1 MGLYTGRRG
10 GTYKRGNNKINYIRG
25 FTVYKETMGDG
36 VEIWHFGENSR
47 FWQYFL
53 VSTLS
58 LPSFFMFLTNLS
70 FCLQNPYPHYLH
82 IN

>member
-70 FCLQNPYPHYLH
+70 FRLQNPYPHYLH